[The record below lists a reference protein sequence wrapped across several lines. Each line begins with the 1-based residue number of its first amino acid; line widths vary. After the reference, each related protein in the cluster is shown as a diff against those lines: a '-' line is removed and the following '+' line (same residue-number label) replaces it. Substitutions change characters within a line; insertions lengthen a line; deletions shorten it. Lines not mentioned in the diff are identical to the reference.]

1 MNQAWIQFL
10 PPSLR
15 SKLHGRYTLQKILS
29 NTGWLLADRIL
40 RMGIGLIVG
49 VWVAR
54 YLGPE
59 QFGLFNYAIAFV
71 SLFAVIPTLG
81 LDSIVIREIV
91 HHPEQ
96 KHELLGTAFALKMVS
111 GIAIWLVTIG
121 AIAALNPGQS
131 LTHWLVSIIAAGMI
145 FQALDTIDL
154 WFQSQTQSKYT
165 VYSKNAAF
173 ICMTLIKIW
182 FLFQKAPLIA
192 FAWIGLA
199 ETALGSIGLI
209 ITYRASGQAITAW
222 RVHFITAK
230 KLLRDSYP
238 LILSA
243 LAIMVYM
250 RIDQIMLAQQAGNQ
264 EVGIYSAAV
273 RLAEVWYFIPMAIV
287 SSTFPSIMEARQIS
301 ETLFYERLQKL
312 YRLMALLAY
321 TVAIPTTFLAE
332 PMIKF
337 LFGATY
343 EKASSM
349 LAILIWTGLFV
360 NLGVARSSFLTVMNW
375 TKLHLLTVLLG
386 CGLNIILNYI
396 LIPSYGGIGSAIA
409 TFTSY
414 LCATYLACFLH
425 RSLFKTGSMLTKAM
439 FLIG

>member
-1 MNQAWIQFL
+1 MNQAWIQLL
-10 PPSLR
+10 PPILR
-15 SKLHGRYTLQKILS
+15 SKLHGRHTLQKILS
-29 NTGWLLADRIL
+29 NTGWLFADRIL
-40 RMGIGLIVG
+40 RMGVGLLVG

-71 SLFAVIPTLG
+71 SLFSVIPTLG

-96 KHELLGTAFALKMVS
+96 KHELLGTAFTLKLVS

-121 AIAALNPGQS
+121 VIAQLNPGQS
-131 LTHWLVSIIAAGMI
+131 LTHWLVGVIAAGMV
-145 FQALDTIDL
+145 FQSLDTIDF
-154 WFQSQTQSKYT
+154 WFQSQVQSKYT
-165 VYSKNAAF
+165 VYAKNIAF
-173 ICMTLIKIW
+173 VCTTFVKVWLLMI
-182 FLFQKAPLIA
+182 KAPLIA
-192 FAWIGLA
+192 FAWVGLA
-199 ETALGSIGLI
+199 ETALGSLGLVI
-209 ITYRASGQAITAW
+209 AYRANGELITAW
-222 RVHFITAK
+222 RSRLITAK
-230 KLLRDSYP
+230 KLLGDSYP
-238 LILSA
+238 LILSS

-250 RIDQIMLAQQAGNQ
+250 RIDQLMLAQQVGNQ

-301 ETLFYERLQKL
+301 ETIFYERLQKL

-332 PMIKF
+332 PIIKL

-343 EKASSM
+343 EKASPM

-425 RSLFKTGSMLTKAM
+425 KSLFKTGSMLTKAM